1 MRGSR
6 KCISGGR
13 QLSLE
18 IKSLVSGYR
27 NSQVLHGVSLTVPEG
42 EVVGLL
48 GRNGM
53 GKSTLIRSV
62 MQVSPPTIESGSV
75 QWRGRELVGLRP
87 DEVAMLGIG
96 YVPQGRRLFGSLT
109 VQEHLNIVPART
121 PDAGRPPWTIAR
133 AYELFPRLAERRKH
147 RGGQLSGG
155 ERQMLAIARALMLN
169 PSVLLMDEPTEG
181 LAPVMVQTVEG
192 AISELKALGLTI
204 LLVEQNLRSALNVTD
219 DVYILET
226 GQIVHRASASEL
238 AADAQTL
245 HRYLGV

>member
-1 MRGSR
+1 MA
-6 KCISGGR
+6 
-13 QLSLE
+13 LE

-27 NSQVLHGVSLTVPEG
+27 NAQVLHGVSLIVPEG

-53 GKSTLIRSV
+53 GKSTLIRSI
-62 MQVSPPTIESGSV
+62 MQVHPPTIDAGSIL
-75 QWRGRELVGLRP
+75 WRGQELVGLRP
-87 DEVAMLGIG
+87 DQVALLGIG
-96 YVPQGRRLFGSLT
+96 YVPQGRRLFASLT
-109 VQEHLNIVPART
+109 VQEHLNIVPSRP
-121 PDAGRPPWTIAR
+121 PDADRPAWNAAR
-133 AYELFPRLAERRKH
+133 IYELFPRLAERRRH
-147 RGGQLSGG
+147 RGNQLSGG

-181 LAPVMVQTVEG
+181 LAPVMVQTVER
-192 AISELKALGLTI
+192 AVRELKRAGLTI

-226 GQIVHRASASEL
+226 GQIVHQ
-238 AADAQTL
+238 AAARDLENDPVTL

>member
-1 MRGSR
+1 MIASR
-6 KCISGGR
+6 RCISEE
-13 QLSLE
+13 LELALE

-27 NSQVLHGVSLTVPEG
+27 NAQVLHGVSLAVPEG

-53 GKSTLIRSV
+53 GKSTLIRSI
-62 MQVSPPTIESGSV
+62 MQVNPPTIDSGSIL
-75 QWRGRELVGLRP
+75 WRGQELVGLRP
-87 DEVAMLGIG
+87 DQVALMGIG
-96 YVPQGRRLFGSLT
+96 YVPQGRRLFASLT
-109 VQEHLNIVPART
+109 VQEHLSIVPART
-121 PDAGRPPWTIAR
+121 PDAGRPAWDTAR
-133 AYELFPRLAERRKH
+133 IYQLFPRLAERKKH
-147 RGGQLSGG
+147 RGNQLSGG

-181 LAPVMVQTVEG
+181 LAPVMVQTVER
-192 AISELKALGLTI
+192 AVRELKKTGLTI

-226 GQIVHRASASEL
+226 GQIVHRATARDLESDPE
-238 AADAQTL
+238 TL